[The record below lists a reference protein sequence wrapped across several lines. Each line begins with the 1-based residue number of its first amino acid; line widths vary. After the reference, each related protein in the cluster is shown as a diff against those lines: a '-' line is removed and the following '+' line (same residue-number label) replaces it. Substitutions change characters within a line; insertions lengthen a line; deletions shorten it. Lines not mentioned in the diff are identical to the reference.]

1 MTKKIILGFFALL
14 AIACSQEELT
24 KNPELSIDYKKIEL
38 DNGLDV
44 IFHIDKSDPVVA
56 VELMVHVGSARE
68 TEGRTGFAHLFEH
81 LLFLESE
88 NLGKGG
94 LDKMSAS
101 IGGSGA
107 NGSTSRDRTN
117 YLQTVPK
124 DALEKMIWAEADK
137 LGWFINTVTAPVLA
151 KEKQVVKNEKRQ
163 SIDNRPY
170 GHNQYVIGKNLYPK
184 DHPYNWQVIG
194 SLEDLQNA
202 TLEDVKTFYKKWY
215 VPNNST
221 LVLSGDIDIE
231 QATKWVRK
239 YFDEIPK
246 GAEIPALEKRPGNVP
261 ETKFLYYED
270 NFARVP
276 QLTMVWPTVASYHT
290 DSYPLEVLS
299 EYLTNG
305 KSAPMNQVLVDDLK
319 LTSSTSM
326 FNYISELA
334 GQTQISVRA
343 FKDKSLE
350 EIKTGIEKGF
360 AKFEAEGI
368 SEKSLKRIK
377 AGQETD
383 FYRSLSSVLGK
394 GTGLASYNTYTGDP
408 GFVTEDIKRTLAVTT
423 VDVMRVYNKYIKN
436 KNYIATCFVPR
447 SSSDLALKNA
457 LLANVVEEKIVIGA
471 EEKFD
476 PKIAATYIKTPSSF
490 DRSIEP
496 PYGETPSLAVPK
508 VYENSLAN
516 GLKIFGI
523 ENNELPLVRFN
534 LTIDGGQLLESM
546 VKLGVANLT
555 ASLLNKGTKNK
566 TVQELEEAIQDLG
579 ASIYSYAGKESITIS
594 GTTLS
599 KNYIATLALAQEML
613 LSPRFDETAFE
624 LLKKATISSLRQ
636 QQASPNAVARNAY
649 NELIYGKENIRSK
662 NTLGTITSVSKIT
675 IEDVKAFYQKSISPS
690 VAKMLVVGNQKES
703 EVMASLADLNTK
715 WAAKEVLIPTY
726 KTPETPTKPTVYFY
740 DIPNAKQSVLQ
751 FGTPALAITDKDYY
765 AASVMNYILGGGGFA
780 SRLTQELREG
790 KGYTYGIR
798 SDFSGTKAKGAF
810 TISSGVRSNVTL
822 ESAQLVK
829 QILKEYPTT
838 FSDKDLKTTKSF
850 LIKSNARAFET
861 ARAKLRMLSNMSTYG
876 WKSNYVKEQEAIVNK
891 MTKERVKE
899 LANKYVNPD
908 KLIWLVVGDAETQ
921 LDRMKELGYGT
932 PILLNKRQQ
941 PIKN

>member
-1 MTKKIILGFFALL
+1 MTRKLILGFFAIL
-14 AIACSQEELT
+14 AIACNDVKTEKL
-24 KNPELSIDYKKIEL
+24 PELSISYKKIEL

-44 IFHIDKSDPVVA
+44 VFHVDKSDPVVA

-68 TEGRTGFAHLFEH
+68 IEGRTGFAHLFEH

-94 LDKMSAS
+94 LDKMSAR

-117 YLQTVPK
+117 YLQTIPI

-137 LGWFINTVTAPVLA
+137 LGWFINTVTDPVLA

-246 GAEIPALEKRPGNVP
+246 GEEIPALEKRPGIVP
-261 ETKFLYYED
+261 QTKFLYYED

-276 QLTMVWPTVASYHT
+276 QLTMVWPTVESYHQ
-290 DSYPLEVLS
+290 DSYALEVLT
-299 EYLTNG
+299 EYLTDG
-305 KSAPMNQVLVDDLK
+305 KSAPLNQVLVDNLK

-334 GQTQISVRA
+334 GQTQLSVRA
-343 FKDKSLE
+343 FNGKNLDEVKA
-350 EIKTGIEKGF
+350 GIEKGF

-368 SEKSLKRIK
+368 SEKSLNRIK
-377 AGQETD
+377 AKQETD
-383 FYRSLSSVLGK
+383 FYSSLSSVLGK
-394 GTGLASYNTYTGDP
+394 GTGLASYNTYTGNP
-408 GFVTEDIKRTLAVTT
+408 GFVTEDIKKTLAVTT
-423 VDVMRVYNKYIKN
+423 EDVIRVYNKYIKN
-436 KNYIATCFVPR
+436 KNYIATSFVPK
-447 SSSDLALKNA
+447 SSADLALKNSV
-457 LLANVVEEKIVIGA
+457 LANVVEEQIVIGA
-471 EEKFD
+471 EEKFNS
-476 PKIAATYIKTPSSF
+476 KIAATYKKTPSSF
-490 DRSIEP
+490 DRSVEP
-496 PYGETPSLAVPK
+496 PYGNTPSLAVPN
-508 VYENSLAN
+508 VYESNLKN

-523 ENNELPLVRFN
+523 ENNEVPLVRFN
-534 LTIDGGQLLESM
+534 LTIDGGQLLESID
-546 VKLGVANLT
+546 KLGVANLT
-555 ASLLNKGTKNK
+555 ANLLNKGTKNK

-579 ASIYSYAGKESITIS
+579 ASIYIYSGKENIIIS

-599 KNYIATLALAQEML
+599 KNYKETLALAQEML
-613 LSPRFDETAFE
+613 LEPRFDQKEFE
-624 LLKKATISSLRQ
+624 LLKKATISNLRQ
-636 QQASPNAVARNAY
+636 QEASPNSVARNTY

-662 NTLGTITSVSKIT
+662 NTLGTIKSVERIT
-675 IEDVKAFYQKSISPS
+675 IEDVKSFYQNYISPS
-690 VAKMLVVGNQKES
+690 VSKMLVVGSIKEND
-703 EVMASLADLNTK
+703 VVASLKSLNSK
-715 WAAKEVLIPTY
+715 WKSKDVVIPEY
-726 KTPETPTKPTVYFY
+726 KTPDAPTKPAVYFY

-751 FGTPALAITDKDYY
+751 FGAPALAVTDKDYY

-798 SDFSGTKAKGAF
+798 SGFSGTKAKGTF
-810 TISSGVRSNVTL
+810 TISSGVRTNVTL

-838 FSDKDLKTTKSF
+838 FSDKDLETTKSF

-861 ARAKLRMLSNMSTYG
+861 ARAKLRMLSNISKYG
-876 WKSNYVKEQEAIVNK
+876 WKSDYVKDREAIVNN
-891 MTKERVKE
+891 MNKERVKE

-908 KLIWLVVGDAETQ
+908 KLIWLIVGDAETQ
-921 LDRMKELGYGT
+921 LDRMKELGYGD
-932 PILLNKRQQ
+932 PILLNKRQE